1 MHPRSVPA
9 WRLPPRPRPSRVAF
23 AAAGFALAWGAP
35 LPAQTCTT
43 RLVSCDASGTPGNAN
58 SDSVSVTPDGRY
70 VAFCSASSNLVSGD
84 LEGQRDVFLK
94 DLRTG
99 AIERIS
105 AAPSGGNGACVGTA
119 LSPDARFV
127 VFGSLASNLAPN
139 DTNGNVRDVF
149 LCDRQS
155 GQIELVSVTPTGQS
169 GNAASGPDVD
179 PGLCISADGRFV
191 AFHSDATD
199 LVAGDTN
206 AQPDVFLRDRWL
218 GQTMRASVTST
229 GAQANHG
236 AQFPALS
243 ADGRYV
249 AFQSASTNL
258 VANSGSFLNIYVH
271 DMQTGATTLA
281 SPNLIGAGANQPC
294 RMASLSGDGR
304 WLAFV
309 STATDLV
316 PGMSPTSLSEV
327 FLRDLQQFT
336 TARVSLPLTGT
347 DTTGS
352 SEAPSL
358 SADGQFLAFTSAAWN
373 LVPGDTT
380 TWDVFLRALGPGT
393 TARESLRTDGTQ
405 YNAVTNTFPA
415 CANGSEV
422 VFPSACPLVPGVG
435 SSEQIYARVVDVPP
449 PGTIYCASSTGPC
462 PCSNGAQPYAGCQN
476 SSSWGGMLSAEG
488 WPQLSLDT
496 LRLVVAGLPSSAS
509 IVFLQGTATAGGG
522 SGTVLG
528 DGLLCVSGSVVRLG
542 QRFANVGTCAFGSGV
557 GSDPTI
563 SAAGSLPPA
572 GGTRFYQAWY
582 RDTGPACTP
591 ATYNLTNGVSV
602 TWMP

>member
-1 MHPRSVPA
+1 MLA
-9 WRLPPRPRPSRVAF
+9 
-23 AAAGFALAWGAP
+23 AAAGCALLRGAP
-35 LPAQTCTT
+35 LLAQTCTT
-43 RLVSCDASGTPGNAN
+43 RLASCDANGVPGNAD

-70 VAFCSASSNLVSGD
+70 VAFCSASSNLVGGD
-84 LEGQRDVFLK
+84 VEGQRDVFLK

-105 AAPSGGNGACVGTA
+105 AGPLGGNGACLGSA

-127 VFGSLASNLAPN
+127 VFGSLASNLVSN
-139 DTNGNVRDVF
+139 DTNGSVRDVF
-149 LCDRQS
+149 VRDRQT
-155 GQIELVSVTPTGQS
+155 GQLELASVTPSGQS
-169 GNAASGPDVD
+169 GNAPSGPDLD
-179 PGLCISADGRFV
+179 PGLCISADGRFI
-191 AFHSDATD
+191 AFHSYATD

-218 GQTMRASVTST
+218 GQTLRVSVSSS
-229 GAQANHG
+229 GAQANQG

-243 ADGRYV
+243 ADGRFV
-249 AFQSASTNL
+249 GFQSASTNL
-258 VANSGSFLNIYVH
+258 VANSGSYLQIYVH
-271 DMQTGATTLA
+271 DRLTGSTTLA
-281 SPNLIGAGANQPC
+281 SPNLVGAGANQPC
-294 RMASLSGDGR
+294 RMATLSGDGR
-304 WLAFV
+304 WLAFQ

-316 PGMSPTSLSEV
+316 PGMSPTSLSEI
-327 FLRDLQQFT
+327 FLRDLQQLT

-347 DTTGS
+347 DSTGS

-405 YNAVTNTFPA
+405 YNAATNTFPA
-415 CANGSEV
+415 CANGSTV
-422 VFPSACPLVPGVG
+422 VFPSLCPLVPGVG
-435 SSEQIYARVVDVPP
+435 SSQQVYVRVVDIPP
-449 PGTIYCASSTGPC
+449 PGTTYCAASTGPC
-462 PCSNGAQPYAGCQN
+462 PCSLGAQPYAGCQN
-476 SSSWGGMLSAEG
+476 STYWGGMLSAEG
-488 WPQLSLDT
+488 WPHLSLDT
-496 LRLVVAGLPSSAS
+496 LRLVVAGLPPSAS
-509 IVFLQGTATAGGG
+509 TIFLQGSATAGGG

-563 SAAGSLPPA
+563 SAAGGLPPA

-591 ATYNLTNGVSV
+591 ATYNFSNGVSI
-602 TWMP
+602 TWQP